1 MTQRYKVWRSELIE
15 LEDDEEMN
23 DPDCEVV
30 VLEEDYLLEVNDDRG
45 VL

>member
-1 MTQRYKVWRSELIE
+1 MTQRYKVWRIELIE
-15 LEDDEEMN
+15 LEDDEVMD

-30 VLEEDYLLEVNDDRG
+30 VLESDYLQVVEDDRG